1 MTIRKL
7 LFLIL
12 FVGVAAT
19 LLWAAD
25 KVDGSYMVD
34 GKTVALKYA
43 YPVQDKVQGKP
54 CKAILFSAAPV
65 APETLKGGEPFMV
78 FSDLAQQGKTQ
89 SVEVLFKDDKTIAS
103 VRIFD
108 KGFDGALQTGGN
120 EKFTATKFDATGIA
134 GKITM
139 DKPQDFFKQTFQYN
153 MTFDVSFPK

>member
-1 MTIRKL
+1 
-7 LFLIL
+7 

-34 GKTVALKYA
+34 GKTHALKYA
-43 YPVQDKVQGKP
+43 YPVKEKIQDKP
-54 CKAILFSAAPV
+54 CRAILFSADPV
-65 APETLKGGEPFMV
+65 APENLKAGQDPFMV
-78 FSDLAQQGKTQ
+78 FSDLAREAKTQ
-89 SVEVLFKDDKTIAS
+89 AVEVLFSDDKSIKS
-103 VRIFD
+103 VRIYD

-139 DKPQDFFKQTFQYN
+139 DKPADFFKQTYQYN
-153 MTFDVSFPK
+153 MTFDVAFPK